1 MKERPCIYLALA
13 CRSKLTDLCS
23 LSLSLLLLFPTH
35 RFTVKYTVDSLLA
48 VLDGLQPEDSGGFF
62 AFDGSKIEF

>member
-1 MKERPCIYLALA
+1 M
-13 CRSKLTDLCS
+13 
-23 LSLSLLLLFPTH
+23 LLLFPTH